1 MARLARTWQHL
12 LTDVPVM
19 PVFRRAVVAGSPGR
33 RDDADPALVPHKGE
47 PVRRLETRTGFE
59 DLPAS
64 PRHTLRASIDRGWNM
79 SAAEKRIA
87 ELLDRWLASVEL
99 HARYLKLDDA
109 AYASAQDWPK
119 HQRPTKW
126 VVELAR
132 TRLVDLQ
139 QQLAARRSKG
149 DTAFAESLELM
160 GFLTTLL
167 GSEHVERFIPQATAQ
182 PAPPTRREKPAGT
195 ADSGVH
201 REPAAAT
208 KAATASKSTGDTT
221 TRQKLAVRQRAAAA
235 PKPGDRKAGDRM
247 TATVIADAVRFL
259 SWGREWPQLA
269 SSVARLADRP
279 PEDEVRRILVE
290 HRAAIEARARSAPP

>member
-1 MARLARTWQHL
+1 M
-12 LTDVPVM
+12 
-19 PVFRRAVVAGSPGR
+19 
-33 RDDADPALVPHKGE
+33 
-47 PVRRLETRTGFE
+47 RTGFG

-109 AYASAQDWPK
+109 AYASAQPWPK
-119 HQRPTKW
+119 HQRPTRW
-126 VVELAR
+126 VVELTR
-132 TRLVDLQ
+132 TRLVELQ

-149 DTAFAESLELM
+149 DAAFAESLELM

-182 PAPPTRREKPAGT
+182 PAPPARREKPAGT

-201 REPAAAT
+201 RKPVAA
-208 KAATASKSTGDTT
+208 KASNASKSTGDTT
-221 TRQKLAVRQRAAAA
+221 TRQKLAARQRVGAAS
-235 PKPGDRKAGDRM
+235 KPVDRKVADRM

-259 SWGREWPQLA
+259 SWGSEWPQLA

-279 PEDEVRRILVE
+279 PEDEVRRILGE

>member
-1 MARLARTWQHL
+1 MQGLA
-12 LTDVPVM
+12 
-19 PVFRRAVVAGSPGR
+19 PGT
-33 RDDADPALVPHKGE
+33 APGAHKGE
-47 PVRRLETRTGFE
+47 PVRSIERRIGLKDF
-59 DLPAS
+59 PAS
-64 PRHTLRASIDRGWNM
+64 RRHTLWSPKDHGWDM

-99 HARYLKLDDA
+99 HAGYLKLDAA

-132 TRLVDLQ
+132 TRLVELR
-139 QQLAARRSKG
+139 QQLDERQRKG
-149 DTAFAESLELM
+149 DAAFAESLELM

-167 GSEHVERFIPQATAQ
+167 GSEHVDRFIPQAVAR
-182 PAPPTRREKPAGT
+182 PAAPARREKPAGT

-201 REPAAAT
+201 RKPAAAAKT
-208 KAATASKSTGDTT
+208 ATASKSTGDTT
-221 TRQKLAVRQRAAAA
+221 TRQKLAARQRPAAAS
-235 PKPGDRKAGDRM
+235 KPGDRKVGDKM

-269 SSVARLADRP
+269 GSVARLADRP
-279 PEDEVRRILVE
+279 SDDEVRRILGQ